1 MTLFANKANAPARL
15 DRNLLKDQAAEALRE
30 MIIKGKISPG
40 TKLIERELAEHLGIS
55 RMPVQIALTQLEKE
69 GLVVTCPDG
78 HYVIQLSRQDVSDLY
93 KVRLL
98 LERGAAELA
107 AEHTNSHNAE
117 QLSNMQK
124 ALDEAVKRKDSQAYI
139 RIDVEMHRAIWLQAN
154 NPHLVKA
161 LNSMIG
167 PMFMFIANS
176 ADHFD
181 WNETLHLHQDL
192 VNSINSG
199 NPVLAGESITRHLD
213 NALHRSMRAFESGY

>member
-1 MTLFANKANAPARL
+1 MTLFTNKANGSLRL
-15 DRNLLKDQAAEALRE
+15 DRSLLKDQAADVLRD
-30 MIIKGKISPG
+30 MIIKGEIRPG

-69 GLVVTCPDG
+69 GLVITCPDG
-78 HYVIQLSRQDVSDLY
+78 HYVIQLSKQDISDLY
-93 KVRLL
+93 KVRLI

-107 AEHTNSHNAE
+107 AEHTNPQNAE

-124 ALDEAVKRKDSQAYI
+124 ALDEAVRRKDSQAYI
-139 RIDVEMHRAIWLQAN
+139 KIDVEMHRAIWLQAN
-154 NPHLVKA
+154 NPHLLKA

-167 PMFMFIANS
+167 PMFMFIANN

-181 WNETLHLHQDL
+181 WGETLHLHEDL

-199 NPVLAGESITRHLD
+199 NPVLAGESIARHLD
-213 NALHRSMRAFESGY
+213 NALRRSMRAF